1 MKEYFMTLMSV
12 ALLNGI
18 LHMISPEG
26 DIKKYV
32 RLLGALCLLC
42 AMTVPLFSALA
53 EGEGSLN
60 FLTEFGQG
68 TEQSNYDEIYQ
79 NSLLNGNKTE
89 TEKNIKTRMI
99 QELSMEASTFDV
111 SAEIVLKNEKT
122 DLESVTVT
130 LRDSAIFADP
140 RQIIEWINGVYEC
153 SCVIVYE

>member
-60 FLTEFGQG
+60 FLTEFGQS

-99 QELSMEASTFDV
+99 QELSIEASTFDV

-140 RQIIEWINGVYEC
+140 RQIIEWINGVYGC